1 MKRRFKS
8 WARQNKPY
16 VIWVSVILI
25 YTFIMLGII
34 VVIISTDKE
43 GESSFSSRVN
53 KAKETEITSENVT
66 TEDITTE
73 IFSD

>member
-8 WARQNKPY
+8 WVRQNKPY
-16 VIWVSVILI
+16 VIWLSVILI

-53 KAKETEITSENVT
+53 KVKETEITSENIK